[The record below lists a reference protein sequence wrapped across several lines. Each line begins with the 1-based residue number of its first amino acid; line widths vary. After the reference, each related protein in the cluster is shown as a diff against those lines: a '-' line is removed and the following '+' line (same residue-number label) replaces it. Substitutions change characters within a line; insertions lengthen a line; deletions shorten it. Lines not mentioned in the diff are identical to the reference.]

1 MGSGINV
8 SYMTRTYAAFLKS
21 SRKKQDGQSVQPGT
35 FRSAAERIA
44 QRVSERAEVCPMRGG
59 ANVIPGAGAERLTG
73 CGDLR
78 GTETAA
84 SVVRDLSLDEYKLY
98 IYDRISQIPQDPS
111 QAGWNWYVDISEAGF
126 EAMKNDPDYEA
137 CVLDSIR
144 RNFAAVDPFHSS
156 TFSILHFGASEEE
169 SFANSYS
176 YDSPAQHLQDEEES
190 DWEKRKARRKKLQEL
205 LDDLAEKKAVA
216 RRQGLPEP
224 TMPDINSILE
234 LLCAG
239 V

>member
-1 MGSGINV
+1 MANNDLYINYMSRTYAGVLNSLASGSGIGE
-8 SYMTRTYAAFLKS
+8 
-21 SRKKQDGQSVQPGT
+21 RKDFGSLV
-35 FRSAAERIA
+35 AEKES
-44 QRVSERAEVCPMRGG
+44 SERAE
-59 ANVIPGAGAERLTG
+59 AAEKV
-73 CGDLR
+73 
-78 GTETAA
+78 EAA
-84 SVVRDLSLDEYKLY
+84 FRDNMSLDEYKLY